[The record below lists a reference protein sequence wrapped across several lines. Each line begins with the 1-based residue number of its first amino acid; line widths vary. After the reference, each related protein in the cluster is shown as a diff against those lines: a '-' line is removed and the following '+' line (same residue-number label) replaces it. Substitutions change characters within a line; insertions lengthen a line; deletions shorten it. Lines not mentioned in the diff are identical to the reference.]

1 MGHAVSYYRGACGV
15 FYTGSQSYDIVHSRC
30 ILKYT
35 AVIVIIFC
43 SFIRFIHAEETY
55 NLDIVFRC
63 TAWDSFPNLH
73 SYGVSLAGGDVNG
86 DGYSDIAVE
95 ALHYIDSIEYWGIDV
110 YVFFGAPIMDSIYDA
125 VLHCPINFGHDPC
138 AIWIGDVNG
147 DSIGDVIVG
156 DLGGG
161 GGCGDVWV
169 FFGGSPFDT
178 VPDLHLVGELPGSAF
193 GNAVTTGDINGDGCD
208 DIIVGAYAYNG
219 FTLDGRVYV
228 YYGGALLDPLVDII
242 IDGQGSES
250 MGITV
255 GSGGDLNSDGF
266 EDIVVGAMNNS
277 EVTWCNGKVYVFFGG
292 NPMNTWPDCWLHGEG
307 FNHYLGWTGCDI
319 MRVQNDHDMLIT
331 STSFY
336 PNGFP
341 NTCPGKVYI
350 LNGGSPM
357 DTLPDLWMIGYSD
370 YSILGIWCCSAGD
383 VDGDGNDDALV
394 GAPNDYKYRGTG
406 YVWRGGMSMDTIPDA
421 YLRGGFTGQDIGWKV
436 ASAGD
441 IDGDGR
447 DEVLFSNYAGV
458 APTVWA
464 CTYTGPAVQEQVSQT
479 ITPVIQIKPNPFS
492 RAFFIR
498 YNDFG
503 NHDHIDVHM
512 YDITG
517 REVMA
522 YVVRDI
528 VRMGISV
535 DARHL
540 PCGVYFVSVISGS
553 HYIVEKVIKID

>member
-1 MGHAVSYYRGACGV
+1 VKYR
-15 FYTGSQSYDIVHSRC
+15 
-30 ILKYT
+30 
-35 AVIVIIFC
+35 AVIALIIF
-43 SFIRFIHAEETY
+43 STIGSLYAEETY

-95 ALHYIDSIEYWGIDV
+95 ALHYVDSIEYWGIDV
-110 YVFFGAPIMDSIYDA
+110 YVFFGGPVMDSVYDA
-125 VLHCPINFGHDPC
+125 VLHCPEHFGHSPSE
-138 AIWIGDVNG
+138 IWIGDVTG

-156 DLGGG
+156 DWGGG

-178 VPDLHLVGELPGSAF
+178 IPDLHLVGELSGSAF
-193 GNAVTTGDINGDGCD
+193 GRAVTSGDINGDGCD
-208 DIIVGAYAYNG
+208 DIIVGARDYNG

-228 YYGGALLDPLVDII
+228 YYGGALIDSLPDII
-242 IDGQGSES
+242 LDGHDGEAFGVS
-250 MGITV
+250 V

-266 EDIVVGAMNNS
+266 EDIVVGADENS
-277 EVTWCNGKVYVFFGG
+277 EAYWGAGKVYVFFGG

-307 FNHYLGWTGCDI
+307 FNHSLGWFGCDI
-319 MRVQNDHDMLIT
+319 MRVEDDHDMLIT
-331 STSFY
+331 GTSMY

-341 NTCPGKVYI
+341 NVCSGKVYI
-350 LNGGSPM
+350 LEGGSPM
-357 DTLPDLWMIGYSD
+357 DTLPDLWMIGQNDS
-370 YSILGIWCCSAGD
+370 SSLGMWCCSAGD

-394 GAPNDYKYRGTG
+394 GAPRDYDHRGTG

-421 YLRGGFTGQDIGWKV
+421 YLRGDIIDQYIGFKV

-447 DEVLFSNYAGV
+447 DEVLFSNYVGV
-458 APTVWA
+458 TPAVWA
-464 CTYTGPAVQEQVSQT
+464 CTYTGPAVKEQGSQT
-479 ITPVIQIKPNPFS
+479 IAPFIQINPNPFS
-492 RAFFIR
+492 RTIFIR
-498 YNDFG
+498 YN
-503 NHDHIDVHM
+503 NLKNNDHIEMHM
-512 YDITG
+512 YDISG

-522 YVVRDI
+522 YAVRDNTG
-528 VRMGISV
+528 MGISA

-540 PCGVYFVSVISGS
+540 PCGVYFVSVTTGS
-553 HYIVEKVIKID
+553 HHVVEKVIKID